1 MSNCLEVRTEGRE
14 RQLAW
19 ILRGKHPSRKNGR
32 VGAAAALSDASREF
46 LAAKLGLDGAPPLG
60 PPPSTVHGCGVDLVR
75 GLALFGFPSR
85 AEAESLG
92 QRVLDRRKREAS
104 APELGEFGEV

>member
-1 MSNCLEVRTEGRE
+1 
-14 RQLAW
+14 
-19 ILRGKHPSRKNGR
+19 

-46 LAAKLGLDGAPPLG
+46 LAANLGLDSAPPLG

-75 GLALFGFPSR
+75 GLALFEFPSR

-92 QRVLDRRKREAS
+92 LTVPDRRKREAS
-104 APELGEFGEV
+104 APELGELCED

>member
-1 MSNCLEVRTEGRE
+1 MSNCLEARSEGRE

-19 ILRGKHPSRKNGR
+19 ILRGQHPSRKNGR

-46 LAAKLGLDGAPPLG
+46 LAAKLGLDVAPPLG
-60 PPPSTVHGCGVDLVR
+60 PPPGTVPGCGVDLVR
-75 GLALFGFPSR
+75 GLGLFGFSSR

-92 QRVLDRRKREAS
+92 LRVLVRRKREAS